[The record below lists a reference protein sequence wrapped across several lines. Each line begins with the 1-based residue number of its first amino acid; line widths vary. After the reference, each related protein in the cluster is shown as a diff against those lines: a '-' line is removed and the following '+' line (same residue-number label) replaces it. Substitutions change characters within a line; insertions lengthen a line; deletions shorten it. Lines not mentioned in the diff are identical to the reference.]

1 MTEDIKKALQEA
13 RENKQVIVDD
23 VTPVEWEILIT
34 TQVAKRNSLT
44 GSFSE
49 LTIMKINNELFS
61 VVHHMNKMPSPEKVF
76 HNLDG
81 DYRAVK
87 GSLLANVLVEGVVNY
102 RNNNLEKEYVNMYS
116 YLWGYCSYLID
127 LKKFDLF

>member
-1 MTEDIKKALQEA
+1 MPEDIKKALQEA

-44 GSFSE
+44 GAFSE
-49 LTIMKINNELFS
+49 LTIMKINDELFS
-61 VVHHMNKMPSPEKVF
+61 VVHHMNKMPSPEKEF
-76 HNLDG
+76 HRLDG